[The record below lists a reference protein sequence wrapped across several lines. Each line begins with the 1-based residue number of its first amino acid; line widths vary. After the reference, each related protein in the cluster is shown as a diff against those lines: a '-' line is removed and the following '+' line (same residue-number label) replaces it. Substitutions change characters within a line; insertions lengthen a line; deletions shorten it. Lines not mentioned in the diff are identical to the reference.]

1 MTQLPVSDPSL
12 LASLTRERM
21 ALLRR
26 IEHALEVPMMVL
38 GFIWLALLVVEL
50 TAGLN
55 QMLETTGTAI
65 WIIFIVDFALK
76 FALAPRKLMY
86 LRRQWLTALSLLV
99 PALRVLRIARV
110 MRVLRMARATRGL
123 RLLRVISSLNRGMRA
138 LSGAMG
144 RRGFGYAVLLT
155 LVVVFAGAAGMFAF
169 ENGNADGRGL
179 HDYPTAL
186 WWTAMMVT
194 TFGSD
199 YWPQTFE
206 GRVLCL
212 VLAFYAFA
220 VFGYVAAS
228 LSTYF
233 IERDAE
239 SPQAALVG
247 ARAVEEVQRELAAF
261 RAEMRVLLKDSAALG
276 SENPRN

>member
-1 MTQLPVSDPSL
+1 MSQLPASDPSL
-12 LASLTRERM
+12 RSTLTRERT

-38 GFIWLALLVVEL
+38 GFVWLALLVVEL

-55 QMLETTGTAI
+55 HALEMTGTVI
-65 WIIFIVDFALK
+65 WIIFIVDFAAKL
-76 FALAPRKLMY
+76 ALAPRKLTY
-86 LRRQWLTALSLLV
+86 LKRQWLTALSLLV
-99 PALRVLRIARV
+99 PALRVLRFARV
-110 MRVLRMARATRGL
+110 LRVLRMARAARGL
-123 RLLRVISSLNRGMRA
+123 RLLRVLSSLNRGMRA

-155 LVVVFAGAAGMFAF
+155 FVVVFAGAAGMFAF
-169 ENGNADGRGL
+169 ENDNADGRGL
-179 HDYPTAL
+179 NDYPAAL
-186 WWTAMMVT
+186 WWTAMMIT
-194 TFGSD
+194 TLGSD
-199 YWPQTFE
+199 YWPQTVE

-212 VLAFYAFA
+212 VLALYAFA

-239 SPQAALVG
+239 SPQAAIVG
-247 ARAVEEVQRELAAF
+247 GKAVEEVRRELAALRMEI
-261 RAEMRVLLKDSAALG
+261 RALRKENSESA
-276 SENPRN
+276 SD